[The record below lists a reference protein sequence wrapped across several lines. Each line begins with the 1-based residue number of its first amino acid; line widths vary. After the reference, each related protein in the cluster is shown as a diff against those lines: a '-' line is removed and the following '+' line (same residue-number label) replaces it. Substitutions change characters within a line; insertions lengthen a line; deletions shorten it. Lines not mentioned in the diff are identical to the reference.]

1 MTTENLLPCPFCE
14 TQPIWINETLSD
26 GHYYIKCPH
35 CQFTMKQDRRD
46 KVIGFW
52 NTRPQS
58 SHKHVVSGK
67 QPTTQEI
74 EALAQVA
81 LEDAIPGN
89 IAMWADD
96 SEERE
101 YYKIVWK
108 RGFTAALSTVAGV
121 CSGEDKTT

>member
-1 MTTENLLPCPFCE
+1 MNMKLRDEFNKTQGKKWLVPWDDKKEIEYQAAYIRFLE
-14 TQPIWINETLSD
+14 TKL
-26 GHYYIKCPH
+26 
-35 CQFTMKQDRRD
+35 KQLD
-46 KVIGFW
+46 K
-52 NTRPQS
+52 P
-58 SHKHVVSGK
+58 VVSGK

-108 RGFTAALSTVAGV
+108 RGFTAALSTVAGLENKD
-121 CSGEDKTT
+121 SEDLST